1 MGDLNKPMGDLNKL
15 KERIEKLPK
24 ERHIEILK
32 FLSKHNSV
40 VMNENKSGVFINLTI
55 LEEAPLKELNDYM
68 NYIDEQEENL
78 KTVEYQKKEFEDNYF
93 NDLK

>member
-1 MGDLNKPMGDLNKL
+1 MYDLNQI

-55 LEEAPLKELNDYM
+55 LEEMPLKELIDYIK
-68 NYIDEQEENL
+68 YIDEQEENL
-78 KTVEYQKKEFEDNYF
+78 KSVE
-93 NDLK
+93 

>member
-1 MGDLNKPMGDLNKL
+1 MYDLNQI

-32 FLSKHNSV
+32 FLSTHNSV

-55 LEEAPLKELNDYM
+55 LEELPLKALIDYIK
-68 NYIDEQEENL
+68 YIDEQEENL